1 MEPPDRVK
9 VPKLTITPP
18 PPPEVALLLLM
29 LPPAIV
35 KVPPSSTYTPPPAAA
50 VLPVMLPPVK
60 VKVPPPAT
68 YTPPPFLAASEP
80 PVRSPPEEQSH
91 RVRLAPLPTEMC
103 CPFRSSLWSLRQ
115 RITSP
120 LTVMDSVPEYS
131 TSPDR

>member
-18 PPPEVALLLLM
+18 PPPEVA
-29 LPPAIV
+29 
-35 KVPPSSTYTPPPAAA
+35 
-50 VLPVMLPPVK
+50 VLPAMLPPVI

-68 YTPPPFLAASEP
+68 YTPPPFLAESEP
-80 PVRSPPEEQSH
+80 PVRTPPVEQSH
-91 RVRLAPLPTEMC
+91 RVKLAPLPTEMRR
-103 CPFRSSLWSLRQ
+103 PFRSSLWSLRQ

-131 TSPDR
+131 TS